1 MNGPTITVMP
11 ALFDPEKLSKAE
23 LIEKCK
29 EQQQTMIL
37 QDKAIQSAVS
47 KLADTCRNAFD
58 LAAQL
63 HDLVDFFDANN
74 QSMIYV
80 RLKTMSDQRK
90 SYIKPRV
97 D

>member
-1 MNGPTITVMP
+1 MNTTAITVMP
-11 ALFDPEKLSKAE
+11 TLFEPEKLSKKE

-29 EQQQTMIL
+29 EQHQTMIL

-63 HDLVDFFDANN
+63 HALVDAYDENDQAAITV
-74 QSMIYV
+74 Q
-80 RLKTMSDQRK
+80 LKAMSDRRK
-90 SYIKPRV
+90 SYIKPGV
-97 D
+97 H